1 MAKRTVQIL
10 VIMAVVGVFAF
21 FSGEAKAELARKS
34 GLLGARYGGS
44 DFEGLDR
51 AARIIITSVDKDWNH
66 GSKDYSCR
74 WYGFIVGPFTGKVN
88 FDAEADNGL
97 ILKID
102 GKVVIDGKSKKD
114 SGSFSMVKGKSYPV
128 EFSFFTSGYPA
139 YFRLYWSWKGQVKE
153 IVAPAALYHTE
164 ENERF
169 IMHEIMDC
177 KWWEKEDDAPFE
189 FTGKS
194 NEVLNFS
201 YQDAALPPV
210 VGVHNFQ
217 VFRANHDNPEYAYG
231 RSNTYHHQPFIAYW
245 NGKIY
250 VEFVSS
256 PKNENQAPQ
265 PAVLAVS
272 ETGRFW
278 STPQVIFPAF
288 RLHDGSGR
296 TVAHH
301 RMGFYV
307 SSNNRLL
314 VSSFYDMDD
323 GAQDGLG
330 VGRVVR
336 EVYKDG
342 TLSPIYFIRYNRH
355 KGSPGKKWDESNT
368 PYPLYMASKDAG
380 FVDVCKELLSNKLY
394 RQQWWEEERSTDG
407 FYSIAA
413 DGEFSCEA
421 FDWYTRAD
429 GKIVGIWKHG
439 FASISTNG
447 GNSWAEPRKI
457 PSIITAGAKTWGQKT
472 NDGRYALAYNPHIE
486 WRYPLVV
493 ISSDDGYTFSDMAC
507 IHGEVPDQ
515 RYRGSTREL
524 GPQYVRGISEG
535 NGEPPED
542 AMWLVY
548 SLSKEDVWVSRVPLP
563 ISTTVSEWVD
573 DTFDNLIPR
582 GGVVKNWN
590 IYSGQWIP
598 VEVVNYPS
606 VVDKSLKLS
615 DRDPWDYARA
625 VRVFPKTDKVSVKF
639 DVLAKQPKNGRME
652 VEVTGRK
659 GERPVRIE
667 LTEDG
672 KLKAVDGDKVV
683 ELSDYKAGVW
693 LSFEL
698 KVDAAKGKYSVS
710 VNNKEVLKKADFAEK
725 VDSVERISFRTGAY
739 RMHGRKTRQL
749 EKEVN
754 GKPVGEVEYYIN
766 NVSIDRLAQIRK
778 LRSE

>member
-1 MAKRTVQIL
+1 MGKRTVQML

-21 FSGEAKAELARKS
+21 CSGEAKAEQTKRA
-34 GLLGARYGGS
+34 GLLGVRYGGS
-44 DFEGLDR
+44 DFDGLDR
-51 AARIIITSVDKDWNH
+51 SPRIIITSVDKDWNH

-74 WYGFIVGPFTGKVN
+74 WYGFIVGPFTGKVD
-88 FDAEADNGL
+88 FAGEADNGL
-97 ILKID
+97 ILKVD
-102 GKVVIDGKSKKD
+102 GKMVIDGKSKKG
-114 SGSFSMVKGKSYPV
+114 SGSVTMVEGKSYPV

-139 YFRLYWSWKGQVKE
+139 YFRLYWSWKGHGKE
-153 IVAPAALYHTE
+153 IVDPSALYHTE

-169 IMHEIMDC
+169 IMHKIMHC
-177 KWWEKEDDAPFE
+177 KWWEKNAPFQ
-189 FTGKS
+189 FTGKGS
-194 NEVLNFS
+194 EVLDFS
-201 YQDAALPPV
+201 CQDGRLPPV
-210 VGVHNFQ
+210 VGVHNYQ
-217 VFRANHDNPEYAYG
+217 VFRANHEHPEYAYG
-231 RSNTYHHQPFIAYW
+231 RTNTYHHQPFIAYW

-265 PAVLAVS
+265 PAVLTAS
-272 ETGRFW
+272 SDGRNW
-278 STPQVIFPAF
+278 STPLVAFPAF
-288 RLHDGSGR
+288 RAKGEGM

-314 VSSFYDMDD
+314 VSSFYGMSG
-323 GAQDGLG
+323 GAQDGFG

-355 KGSPGKKWDESNT
+355 EGSPGKKWDESNT
-368 PYPLYMASKDAG
+368 PYPLYTASKDAG
-380 FVDVCKELLSNKLY
+380 FVEVCKELLSNKLY

-407 FYSIAA
+407 FYRVAA
-413 DGEFSCEA
+413 EDDFSCEA

-439 FASISTNG
+439 YASISTDG
-447 GNSWAEPRKI
+447 GSSWAEPRKI
-457 PSIITAGAKTWGQKT
+457 KSIITAGAKAWGQKT
-472 NDGRYALAYNPHIE
+472 NDGRYAMAFNPHIE

-493 ISSDDGYTFSDMAC
+493 ITSDDGYTFSDMAC

-515 RYRGSTREL
+515 RYKGSTREL

-535 NGEPPED
+535 NGEPPDD

-563 ISTTVSEWVD
+563 VRTTVSKWVD
-573 DTFDNLIPR
+573 DTFDDLIP

-615 DRDPWDYARA
+615 DRDPWDYTRA
-625 VRVFPKTDKVSVKF
+625 VRVFPKSAEVNVRF
-639 DVLAKQPKNGRME
+639 DLLAKQPKNGRVE

-659 GERPVRIE
+659 GERPVRIV
-667 LTEDG
+667 LGEDG
-672 KLKAVDGDKVV
+672 KVKAVDGDKVV
-683 ELSDYKAGVW
+683 ELSAYEAGVW
-693 LSFEL
+693 LSFEV
-698 KVDAAKGKYSVS
+698 KVDAAKGEYSVS
-710 VNNKEVLKKADFAEK
+710 VNNKEVLKKAAFAEK
-725 VDSVERISFRTGAY
+725 VDSVERLSFRTGKY
-739 RMHGRKTRQL
+739 RKHGVKTRQL
-749 EKEVN
+749 KKEVN
-754 GKPVGEVEYYIN
+754 GEPVEEAEYYVN
-766 NVSIDRLAQIRK
+766 NVSVSR
-778 LRSE
+778 

>member
-1 MAKRTVQIL
+1 MNRRTIQVL
-10 VIMAVVGVFAF
+10 VIVAMVLVFAF
-21 FSGEAKAELARKS
+21 SSGEAKANEAKKS

-51 AARIIITSVDKDWNH
+51 EPRIIINSVDKDWTH
-66 GSKDYSCR
+66 GSEDYSCR
-74 WYGFIVGPFTGKVN
+74 WYGYIVGPFTGKVN
-88 FDAEADNGL
+88 FAAEADNGL

-102 GKVVIDGKSKKD
+102 DKVVIDGKDKKG
-114 SGSFSMVKGKSYPV
+114 SGLFSMVKGKSYPV

-139 YFRLYWSWKGQVKE
+139 YFRLYWSWNGQVKE
-153 IVAPAALYHTE
+153 IVDPSALYHTV

-169 IMHEIMDC
+169 IMHEVMDC
-177 KWWEKEDDAPFE
+177 KWWENDAPFQ

-194 NEVLNFS
+194 AEALNFS
-201 YQDAALPPV
+201 YQDGGLPPV
-210 VGVHNFQ
+210 VGVHNYQ
-217 VFRANHDNPEYAYG
+217 VFRANKEHPEYAYG

-272 ETGRFW
+272 ETGRYW

-314 VSSFYDMDD
+314 VSSFYDLDD
-323 GAQDGLG
+323 SAQDGLG

-368 PYPLYMASKDAG
+368 PYPLYTASKDAG
-380 FVDVCKELLSNKLY
+380 FVAICRELLSNKLY

-407 FYSIAA
+407 FYTIAA

-429 GKIVGIWKHG
+429 GKIVGLWKHG
-439 FASISTNG
+439 YASISTDG
-447 GNSWAEPRKI
+447 GNSWAEPKKI

-472 NDGRYALAYNPHIE
+472 NDGRYAMAFNPHVE
-486 WRYPLVV
+486 WRYPLAV
-493 ISSDDGYTFSDMAC
+493 ITSDDGYTFSDMAC

-515 RYRGSTREL
+515 RYKGSTREL

-548 SLSKEDVWVSRVPLP
+548 SLSKEDIWVSRVPLP

-573 DTFDNLIPR
+573 DTFDNLIPS
-582 GGVVKNWN
+582 GGVVNNWN

-598 VEVVNYPS
+598 VEVVNYPT

-615 DRDPWDYARA
+615 DMDPWDYARA
-625 VRVFPKTDKVSVKF
+625 VRVFPKTDKARVKF
-639 DVLAKQPKNGRME
+639 DLLAMQPKNARME
-652 VEVTGRK
+652 VEVTGRR

-667 LTEDG
+667 LTEDSR
-672 KLKAVDGDKVV
+672 LKAADGDKIV
-683 ELSDYKAGVW
+683 ELSTYKAETW
-693 LSFEL
+693 LSFEVR
-698 KVDAAKGKYSVS
+698 VDAAKGEYSVS
-710 VNNKEVLKKADFAEK
+710 LNNKEVLKKAGFAEK
-725 VDSVERISFRTGAY
+725 VDSVERLSFRTGKY
-739 RMHGRKTRQL
+739 RKHGLKTRQL
-749 EKEVN
+749 GQEVN
-754 GKPVGEVEYYIN
+754 DEPVGEVEYYVN
-766 NVSIDRLAQIRK
+766 NVSIAR
-778 LRSE
+778 

>member
-1 MAKRTVQIL
+1 MAKRTVQVS
-10 VIMAVVGVFAF
+10 VIMAVILVFAF
-21 FSGEAKAELARKS
+21 FSGEAKADQAKKS
-34 GLLGARYGGS
+34 GLLGVKYGRS
-44 DFEGLDR
+44 NFTGLDQS
-51 AARIIITSVDKDWNH
+51 RIIITSVDKDWTH
-66 GSKDYSCR
+66 GSEDYSCR
-74 WYGFIVGPFTGKVN
+74 WYGYIAGPFTGQVN
-88 FDAEADNGL
+88 FIAEADNGL

-102 GKVVIDGKSKKD
+102 DKVVIDGKGKKG
-114 SGSFSMVKGKSYPV
+114 SGSFSMVEGKAYPV
-128 EFSFFTSGYPA
+128 ELSFFTSRYPA
-139 YFRLYWSWKGQVKE
+139 YFRLYWSWEGQAKE
-153 IVAPAALYHTE
+153 IVDPSVLYHTV

-169 IMHEIMDC
+169 IMHEVLDC
-177 KWWEKEDDAPFE
+177 KWWEKDPPFH
-189 FTGKS
+189 FTGQGS
-194 NEVLNFS
+194 EVLNFS
-201 YQDAALPPV
+201 YQDGRLPPV
-210 VGVHNFQ
+210 VGVHNYQ
-217 VFRANHDNPEYAYG
+217 VFRANHEHPEYAYG

-256 PKNENQAPQ
+256 PQNENQDPQ
-265 PAVLAVS
+265 PAVLTVS
-272 ETGRFW
+272 ENGRDW

-288 RLHDGSGR
+288 TPKGDSDK

-307 SSNNRLL
+307 SSSNRLL
-314 VSSFYDMDD
+314 VSSFYDLA
-323 GAQDGLG
+323 GKTQDGYG

-336 EVYKDG
+336 EAYKDG

-355 KGSPGKKWDESNT
+355 KGSPGKKWDETNT
-368 PYPLYMASKDAG
+368 PYPLYAVSKDEG
-380 FVDVCKELLSNKLY
+380 FVEACKELLSNKLY

-407 FYSIAA
+407 FYSVAA

-421 FDWYTRAD
+421 FDWYTRAH
-429 GKIVGIWKHG
+429 GKIVGLWKHG
-439 FASISTNG
+439 YASISTDG
-447 GNSWAEPRKI
+447 GNSWAEPKKI
-457 PSIITAGAKTWGQKT
+457 PSIIVAGAKTWGQRT
-472 NDGRYALAYNPHIE
+472 NDGRYALVYNPHIE

-493 ISSDDGYTFSDMAC
+493 ITSDDGYTFSDMGC

-515 RYRGSTREL
+515 RYEGSTREL

-535 NGEPPED
+535 NGEPPDD

-563 ISTTVSEWVD
+563 IRTTVSESAD
-573 DTFDNLIPR
+573 DTFDDLIP

-590 IYSGQWIP
+590 IYSGQWTP

-615 DRDPWDYARA
+615 DREPWDYARA
-625 VRVFPKTDKVSVKF
+625 VRVFPEGAKVNVRF
-639 DVLAKQPKNGRME
+639 DLFARQPANGRME

-667 LTEDG
+667 LAEDG

-693 LSFEL
+693 LSFEV
-698 KVDAAKGKYSVS
+698 KVDAAKGEYSVL
-710 VNNKEVLKKADFAEK
+710 VNKREVLKKAAFAEK
-725 VDSVERISFRTGAY
+725 VDSVERLSFRTGKY

-754 GKPVGEVEYYIN
+754 GEPVDEVEYYVN
-766 NVSIDRLAQIRK
+766 NVSINRL
-778 LRSE
+778 